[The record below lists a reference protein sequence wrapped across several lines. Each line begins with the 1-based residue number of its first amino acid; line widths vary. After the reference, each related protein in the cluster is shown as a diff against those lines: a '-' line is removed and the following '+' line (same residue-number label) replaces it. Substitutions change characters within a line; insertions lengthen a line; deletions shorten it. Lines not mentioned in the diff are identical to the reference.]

1 MITRTLIRQKV
12 VQILYAYL
20 LRESNHVEAAEK
32 ELSLSLDKAY
42 DLYLYLLL
50 LMVAV
55 KNFAEDR
62 MALRRLRL
70 RPSNEDL
77 NPNMRFVNNRFICQL
92 EQNSE
97 LAERKK
103 GLKSSWKEA
112 NDVVRNLF
120 EAIESS
126 ELYRDYMNAPGEG
139 SYEED
144 RQFWRKAYKQFFMD
158 NDTLDELFEEQ
169 SLYWNDDKNI
179 IDTFVLKTIK
189 QFDPEMGSEQ
199 MLLPQYHDQEEPV
212 FAETL
217 LRRAMTYADEYRT
230 AIEEQSK
237 NWTGERIAFMD
248 TVIMVT
254 ALAETTAF
262 PTIPLSVTLNE
273 YVEIAKFYSTP
284 ASPSFINGVLD
295 AAIKK
300 LRCES
305 TNEKP

>member
-20 LRESNHVEAAEK
+20 LRDSNNVEAAEK
-32 ELSLSLDKAY
+32 ELTFSLGKAY

-55 KNFAEDR
+55 KNYAEDR

-70 RPSNEDL
+70 RPSDEDL

-92 EQNSE
+92 EQNNE
-97 LAERKK
+97 LAERRK
-103 GLKSSWKEA
+103 GLKSSWKDA

-120 EAIESS
+120 ETIESS

-144 RQFWRKAYKQFFMD
+144 RLFWRRAYKQFFMD

-179 IDTFVLKTIK
+179 IDTFVMKTIK

-199 MLLPQYHDQEEPV
+199 VLLPQYHDQEEPD
-212 FAETL
+212 FARTL
-217 LRRAMTYADEYRT
+217 LRRAMTHADEYRT
-230 AIEEQSK
+230 AIEEQSQ
-237 NWTGERIAFMD
+237 NWSGERIAFMD
-248 TVIMVT
+248 TVIMIT

-262 PTIPLSVTLNE
+262 PTIPLNVTVNE

-300 LRCES
+300 LRNEPS
-305 TNEKP
+305 NEKP